1 MRTRTAFLAA
11 FLAITGLVT
20 ACSRARSD
28 AAITTDIKAKLFSDP
43 ELKTTN
49 LDISAKN
56 GVVTIS
62 GEVPNDSARLE
73 AFKAASDTPGV
84 TKVNDQMTVA
94 TAREASAATPPESE
108 PAPKPARK
116 SSPMRPA
123 SSSASV
129 TRDTTPVPQPP
140 PVTSTDTAS
149 SAAPAAAPAPPP
161 PPRPKTVEIPA
172 GTLLTVR
179 TIDAIDSAK
188 NHTGEVF
195 KTSLDAP
202 IVIDNEVVVPAGADV
217 YMKLVESRSA
227 GHIAGR
233 SELALELVRMVFQGK
248 SYNLVSGE
256 YRQSG
261 ASRGKRSAE
270 TIGGGSALGAL
281 IGAIAGGGKG
291 AAIGAAVGA
300 AGGTGVQVATKGQQ
314 IKIPSE
320 TRLDF
325 KLDQPVSVTYFPG
338 KNLRPHHPADSSN

>member
-11 FLAITGLVT
+11 LLALMGLAG
-20 ACSRARSD
+20 ACHIARND
-28 AAITTDIKAKLFSDP
+28 AAS
-43 ELKTTN
+43 
-49 LDISAKN
+49 
-56 GVVTIS
+56 
-62 GEVPNDSARLE
+62 RC
-73 AFKAASDTPGV
+73 
-84 TKVNDQMTVA
+84 
-94 TAREASAATPPESE
+94 
-108 PAPKPARK
+108 
-116 SSPMRPA
+116 
-123 SSSASV
+123 
-129 TRDTTPVPQPP
+129 
-140 PVTSTDTAS
+140 
-149 SAAPAAAPAPPP
+149 APAAPPP
-161 PPRPKTVEIPA
+161 PPQPKTVEIPA
-172 GTLLTVR
+172 GTLVTVR

-188 NHTGEVF
+188 NRTGEIF

-202 IVIDNEVVVPAGADV
+202 IVMDNEVVVPAGADV

-256 YRQSG
+256 YRQTG

-300 AGGTGVQVATKGQQ
+300 AGGTRVQAATEGPQ

-320 TRLDF
+320 TRLEF
-325 KLDQPVSVTYFPG
+325 KLHQTRSVTYFPG
-338 KNLRPHHPADSSN
+338 KNQRAHHSADSSS

>member
-11 FLAITGLVT
+11 LLALMGLAA
-20 ACSRARSD
+20 ACNSARND
-28 AAITTDIKAKLFSDP
+28 AAITTNIKARMFSDP
-43 ELKTTN
+43 QLKTAN
-49 LDISAKN
+49 LDVSAKN
-56 GVVTIS
+56 GVVTLT
-62 GEVPNDSARLE
+62 GQVPDDSARSE
-73 AFKAASDTPGV
+73 AFKLATETPGV

-94 TAREASAATPPESE
+94 TAQEAAPPAPAE
-108 PAPKPARK
+108 PERAPKPVKR
-116 SSPMRPA
+116 
-123 SSSASV
+123 SSARRPVSPSASAI
-129 TRDTTPVPQPP
+129 RDQTAVPQSA

-149 SAAPAAAPAPPP
+149 SAAPAAPAPPP
-161 PPRPKTVEIPA
+161 PPQPKTVEIPA
-172 GTLLTVR
+172 GTLVTVR

-188 NHTGEVF
+188 NRTGEVF

-202 IVIDNEVVVPAGADV
+202 IVMDNEVVVPAGADV

-256 YRQSG
+256 YRQTG

-270 TIGGGSALGAL
+270 TIGGGAALGAI

-291 AAIGAAVGA
+291 AAIGATVGA
-300 AGGTGVQVATKGQQ
+300 AGGTGVQAATKGQQ

-325 KLDQPVSVTYFPG
+325 KLDQPVSVTYYPG
-338 KNLRPHHPADSSN
+338 KNQRAHHPADSSS